1 MFAFS
6 RPICVPRST
15 LMQFLML
22 SPDGNKV
29 QNSIGNPLN
38 SGIQCLFVF
47 YLKWEYINIA
57 HVQ

>member
-1 MFAFS
+1 
-6 RPICVPRST
+6 
-15 LMQFLML
+15 MQFLML